1 MCNML
6 SYKEFY
12 IWLEGY
18 LYGKLENKHIDIL
31 PIVEKM
37 GNVKDENE
45 FDLDK
50 FRHLGNKRNSGLQ
63 PVVVPS
69 IKQDD
74 DLGHPPRI
82 VM

>member
-1 MCNML
+1 MINH
-6 SYKEFY
+6 KEFY
-12 IWLEGY
+12 IWLDGFLTNRSWTTIKETD
-18 LYGKLENKHIDIL
+18 IDVIK
-31 PIVEKM
+31 EKM
-37 GNVKDENE
+37 LQVKDENE